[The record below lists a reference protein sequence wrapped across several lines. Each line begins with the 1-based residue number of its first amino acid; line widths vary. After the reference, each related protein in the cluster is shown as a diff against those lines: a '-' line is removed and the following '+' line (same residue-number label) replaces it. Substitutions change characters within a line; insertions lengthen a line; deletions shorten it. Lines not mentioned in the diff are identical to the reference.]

1 MAHARPGPHEPTRA
15 ATIAAM
21 KLPPPTVTRFAPSP
35 TGLLHLGHAHAAL
48 FAWRRARSAGGRF
61 LLRIEDIDTT
71 RCRPKFHAAILED
84 LAWLGLDWDGEVR
97 LQSAHFSEYRA
108 ALDSLAARALLY
120 PCFCTRADIARAAA
134 APHATDH
141 GPEGPVYPGTC
152 RRLAAPA
159 RAALIESGRSYAL
172 RLDMAAALALVPPLS
187 FIEHGTRI
195 PADPAPFGDIV
206 LGRKETPAS
215 YHLAVTHD
223 DAAQRVTLVTRGA
236 DLLPATAIH
245 RLLQSLFAWPEP
257 AYAHHP
263 LLTDPSGRR
272 LAKRAG
278 APTLRALRT
287 AGHTP
292 AAVRAMAGMPD

>member
-1 MAHARPGPHEPTRA
+1 MQDA
-15 ATIAAM
+15 A
-21 KLPPPTVTRFAPSP
+21 PTVTRFAPSP

-48 FAWRRARSAGGRF
+48 FASRRARSAGGRF

-71 RCRPKFHAAILED
+71 RCRPAFHAAILED

-97 LQSAHFSEYRA
+97 VQSEHFSEYRA
-108 ALDSLAARALLY
+108 ALDALSARALLY
-120 PCFCTRADIARAAA
+120 SCFCTRADIARAAA
-134 APHATDH
+134 APHATDD
-141 GPEGPVYPGTC
+141 GPEGPRYPGTC
-152 RRLAAPA
+152 RRLTAPA
-159 RAALIESGRSYAL
+159 RAALIASGRPYAL
-172 RLDMAAALALVPPLS
+172 RLDIAAALALVPPLP
-187 FIEHGTRI
+187 FTEHGTRI
-195 PADPAPFGDIV
+195 ACDPAPFGDVV

-223 DAAQRVTLVTRGA
+223 DAAQGVTLVTRGA

-278 APTLRALRT
+278 APTLRALRA

>member
-1 MAHARPGPHEPTRA
+1 MARERAPHHEPGGIA
-15 ATIAAM
+15 AIAAM
-21 KLPPPTVTRFAPSP
+21 QPAPHRNPLRPEPHGAPPSRPRPRRPLRLAPRALGRWALPPPHR
-35 TGLLHLGHAHAAL
+35 GHRHHPL
-48 FAWRRARSAGGRF
+48 PPRIPRRHPRGPR
-61 LLRIEDIDTT
+61 R
-71 RCRPKFHAAILED
+71 
-84 LAWLGLDWDGEVR
+84 LGLDWDGEVR
-97 LQSAHFSEYRA
+97 VQSAHFSDYRA
-108 ALDSLAARALLY
+108 ALDALSARALLY

-134 APHATDH
+134 APHAT
-141 GPEGPVYPGTC
+141 GPRPEGPVYPGTC

-159 RAALIESGRSYAL
+159 RAALIASGRPYAL

-195 PADPAPFGDIV
+195 PADPAPFGDVV

-223 DAAQRVTLVTRGA
+223 DAAQGVTLVTRGA

-278 APTLRALRT
+278 APTLRGLRT

-292 AAVRAMAGMPD
+292 SAVRAMAGMPD